1 MILLPNLTVKAL
13 ANHLKDSLLRISSLS
28 PAKQGPERA
37 RAAHLARAIHRSSDA
52 AATNAETWVP
62 SMLDAALELSYEII
76 WEDFVRA
83 TNGRLT
89 MSSVATESIARAVK
103 AFGVAKVLPL

>member
-1 MILLPNLTVKAL
+1 
-13 ANHLKDSLLRISSLS
+13 
-28 PAKQGPERA
+28 
-37 RAAHLARAIHRSSDA
+37 
-52 AATNAETWVP
+52 
-62 SMLDAALELSYEII
+62 MLDAALELSYEII